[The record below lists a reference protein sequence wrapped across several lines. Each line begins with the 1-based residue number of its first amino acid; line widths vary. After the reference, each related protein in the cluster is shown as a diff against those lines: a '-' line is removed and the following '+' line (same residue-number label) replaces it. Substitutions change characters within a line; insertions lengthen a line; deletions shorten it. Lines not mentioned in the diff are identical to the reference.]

1 MDKIQRSHP
10 SKNKSNDHI
19 VSYFDVHETK
29 DDYYLYFIHVE
40 SLNVKSFPLIE
51 RGLVGLWRQTDY
63 CRIICWMFVWEL
75 KSLFILDK
83 YPFVIKSSPIQFPF
97 LFDSFQS
104 FLWG

>member
-51 RGLVGLWRQTDY
+51 RGLVGL
-63 CRIICWMFVWEL
+63 
-75 KSLFILDK
+75 
-83 YPFVIKSSPIQFPF
+83 
-97 LFDSFQS
+97 
-104 FLWG
+104 